1 MFGSSFWVILS
12 FVCHYFFLEGLA
24 SERRQSLR
32 GSRGIKSPPRA
43 GRYCTQYVVEP
54 RFDKSTTS
62 IDKLSTTYR
71 QVDKST
77 SRQVDNVSTSR
88 QVSTSELTPSRV
100 LPCASLSIVKST
112 SRQVDKIDNVLTSK
126 FNDTYPNCYPTTSSM
141 HPKLLYLSNC
151 LSGPVAM

>member
-1 MFGSSFWVILS
+1 MPSRHVLPSCEIALVE
-12 FVCHYFFLEGLA
+12 CYFE
-24 SERRQSLR
+24 Q
-32 GSRGIKSPPRA
+32 A
-43 GRYCTQYVVEP
+43 GEDGCALEP

-141 HPKLLYLSNC
+141 HPKLLYLFNC